1 VFKQQIELTELM
13 GAKAPQELMLASK
26 QVFYF
31 GRYVKGLAPVYQMM
45 RDLYL
50 TKNKI
55 RRRRT
60 SPLSGGCLP
69 DLARVRKYP

>member
-31 GRYVKGLAPVYQMM
+31 ELPARYRVGATVYIRGSRNERPKGSGAYA
-45 RDLYL
+45 
-50 TKNKI
+50 I
-55 RRRRT
+55 REPCRSSAQCRQEDSR
-60 SPLSGGCLP
+60 
-69 DLARVRKYP
+69 

>member
-1 VFKQQIELTELM
+1 M

-60 SPLSGGCLP
+60 SPLSGVVFPTWRG
-69 DLARVRKYP
+69 VRKYP